1 MTDEDEFLKKFLNS
15 IEASKDDNKTETDP
29 CVAWKY
35 GSDSYNGSGFNAS
48 ADNNCSKT
56 FDLSTIILNNQSLT
70 WINGRGSLG
79 HDFFTY
85 FTPVIFTIGLVGNI
99 LSLRVFLTKNMR
111 KLSASV
117 YLAALSVADLMALCF
132 YVLTEWIRRG
142 IPVESGQ
149 VTAPFLEQNG
159 VCQILV
165 YLQYISR
172 FLCAWLV
179 ACFTLERYIGVCHP
193 LKRKDIC
200 DVRSSRKIVFTLIIT
215 AFIVCSF
222 KPFLSES
229 VVAGNYNAPTCTR
242 SQAHADLSFVFDCVF
257 GVSITFLPFVIIT
270 VLNAFI
276 IRKLLIRNKRHRECK
291 VITEESIIRL
301 EFTFIL
307 IAISFCFIAFNVPY
321 SVVWYKLFVLSR
333 DRFEKFNFLDTQDLL
348 NFTRTIFYIN
358 YCINFFL
365 YSITGAYFRKEL
377 KMLFTYKSKAYQN
390 YHRCSVHNSNSNT
403 PQSWL

>member
-1 MTDEDEFLKKFLNS
+1 MTDDNEFLHRFFHSVLQN
-15 IEASKDDNKTETDP
+15 DNESETDP
-29 CVAWKY
+29 CSFWQDGTQNFNESA
-35 GSDSYNGSGFNAS
+35 FNAS
-48 ADNNCSKT
+48 SNNNCTKN
-56 FDLSTIILNNQSLT
+56 FDRSTIFDNRSLT
-70 WINGRGSLG
+70 WITTPNKTSIG

-85 FTPVIFTIGLVGNI
+85 VTPAIFIIGLVGNI

-117 YLAALSVADLMALCF
+117 YLAALSVADLLALCF

-142 IPVESGQ
+142 IPAEHGH
-149 VTAPFLEQNG
+149 VTAVFLEQNG
-159 VCQILV
+159 VCQIHL
-165 YLQYISR
+165 YLQYVSR

-193 LKRKDIC
+193 LRRKNIC
-200 DVRSSRKIVFTLIIT
+200 DVRSSRKIVLSLIVI
-215 AFIVCSF
+215 AFIFCSF
-222 KPFLSES
+222 KPFMSEVH
-229 VVAGNYNAPTCTR
+229 VVGNFNAPTCTR
-242 SQAHADLSFVFDCVF
+242 SESHKYLSFVFDCIF

-270 VLNAFI
+270 VLNGFI
-276 IRKLLIRNKRHRECK
+276 IRKLFIRNRRHRECK

-321 SVVWYKLFVLSR
+321 IVAWYKHFELSR
-333 DRFEKFNFLDTQDLL
+333 EKMDKIAFYDSQDLL
-348 NFTRTIFYIN
+348 NFTRTIFYFN

-365 YSITGAYFRKEL
+365 YSVTGAYFRKEL

-390 YHRCSVHNSNSNT
+390 YHRCTVQNSNSNT